1 MLASTGG
8 GERGRG
14 GVMVRSSVDGWRRGG
29 GETPN
34 VPFPSLKVSLYPR
47 TRVIGDVYN
56 TITTK

>member
-14 GVMVRSSVDGWRRGG
+14 GVVVRSSVDGWRRGG

-34 VPFPSLKVSLYPR
+34 VPFPSLKVSF
-47 TRVIGDVYN
+47 
-56 TITTK
+56 